1 MNVCFRC
8 YCCCLAKLECSLSLM
23 KGVREKA
30 RAGIVLEDRGK
41 VWPRNTLLQKLG
53 EMPPLCRR

>member
-1 MNVCFRC
+1 
-8 YCCCLAKLECSLSLM
+8 LAKLECSLSLM

-30 RAGIVLEDRGK
+30 RAGIVLEGREK

-53 EMPPLCRR
+53 EMSEVSCVKGRYFSCSHG